1 MSDSWICNLAY
12 DGKFEALKQQLCSDR
27 TILTKKDLAG
37 RIPLHWAVS
46 GKHNDI
52 VNFLLQ
58 QGSPVDCAN
67 WTPVMIASSVGH
79 VEIVS
84 ALLGRNAK
92 VDIANQMGQT
102 ALHYAA
108 SKGHLEASLLLTLLA
123 WLLLEHHA
131 DINAQDSYGSTPLHR
146 AASLGRCAIVRL
158 FLDGYRNQLDINCTD
173 EAGNSPLHLA
183 CEEER
188 VDVAKMLI
196 QAGARTDI
204 MNKEEKTAFQM
215 APPSLSRTLQSLN
228 VGSAGDH

>member
-12 DGKFEALKQQLCSDR
+12 DGKFEALKQQLCADR

-58 QGSPVDCAN
+58 QGSPVDCVDEAN
-67 WTPVMIASSVGH
+67 WTPLMIASSVGH

-84 ALLGRNAK
+84 ALLNRNAK
-92 VDIANQMGQT
+92 VGIANQMGQT
-102 ALHYAA
+102 SLHYAA
-108 SKGHLEASLLLTLLA
+108 SKDHLE
-123 WLLLEHHA
+123 
-131 DINAQDSYGSTPLHR
+131 DSYGSTPLHR
-146 AASLGRCAIVRL
+146 AASLGRSAIVRL

-173 EAGNSPLHLA
+173 EAGNTPLHLA

-196 QAGARTDI
+196 QAGCRTDI

-215 APPSLSRTLQSLN
+215 APPSLSRTLQSLR
-228 VGSAGDH
+228 VGSAGDC